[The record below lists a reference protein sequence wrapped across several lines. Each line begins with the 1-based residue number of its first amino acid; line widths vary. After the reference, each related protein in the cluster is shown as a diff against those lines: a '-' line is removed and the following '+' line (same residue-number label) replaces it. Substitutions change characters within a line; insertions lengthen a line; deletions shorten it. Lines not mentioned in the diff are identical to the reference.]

1 MTTYVQRCLIVPAAY
16 APLARALCDGLAPGG
31 SGAGMLA
38 TPISINGDMP
48 ATHFI
53 AQGMIEDTFAAL
65 LPLTSFDA
73 EGVPVTVP
81 GQPETIVTLA
91 DGSVTLAQARALLA
105 AIDVTEQ
112 QPFAAIARKGLKLV
126 QAALA

>member
-1 MTTYVQRCLIVPAAY
+1 MAYVQRCLIVPAAY

-38 TPISINGDMP
+38 TPISISGAMP
-48 ATHFI
+48 ATHFV

-73 EGVPVTVP
+73 EGVPMTAP

-91 DGSVTLAQARALLA
+91 KGAVTLAQAKALLA
-105 AIDVTEQ
+105 AVDVTEQ
-112 QPFAAIARKGLKLV
+112 EPFAAMARMNLKMV
-126 QAALA
+126 QEVI

>member
-1 MTTYVQRCLIVPAAY
+1 MTAYVQRCLIVPAAY

-38 TPISINGDMP
+38 TPLSINGALP

-65 LPLTSFDA
+65 LPLTAFDT
-73 EGVPVTVP
+73 EGVPAIAT
-81 GQPETIVTLA
+81 GQPETIVALA
-91 DGSVTLAQARALLA
+91 QGAVTLAQINALLA

-112 QPFAAIARKGLKLV
+112 DPHTAMGRLGLKMIQEATL
-126 QAALA
+126 